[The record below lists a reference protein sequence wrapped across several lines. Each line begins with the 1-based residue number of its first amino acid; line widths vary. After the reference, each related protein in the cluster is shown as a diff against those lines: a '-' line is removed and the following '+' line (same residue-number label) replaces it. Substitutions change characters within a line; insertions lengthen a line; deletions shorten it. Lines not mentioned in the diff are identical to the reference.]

1 LPEALNAYFW
11 QRLNYPKA
19 FIMNWN
25 YPFEST
31 EYFFIF
37 FFIFAYSAYII
48 RTVRVARQL
57 QTTAR
62 TLIIKLFLRSIT
74 FSLLIISLLG
84 PSFGEAERD
93 IQAKGKDIFMVVD
106 LSKSMDAADVTPSRL
121 EKVKFELNRF
131 VQNQRTNRIGII
143 IFSNDA
149 FIHVPL
155 TYDDAALELFIQSLQ
170 TDLLPTSGTDIC
182 GAVEMAYNKLMNAA
196 DPTGRSKMMVLFT
209 DGENST
215 GCSNTLFNNLRRFG
229 IGVYTVA
236 VGTKVGISIQENGKP
251 LMDKNDK
258 LVISKLDESFLKN
271 VASSARG
278 FYYELNNSKNDIQLL
293 INDINQAE
301 GALVDSRTIT
311 VVSNK
316 YYYFLGAALILILLD
331 VLITIGTFRL

>member
-1 LPEALNAYFW
+1 
-11 QRLNYPKA
+11 
-19 FIMNWN
+19 MNWN
-25 YPFEST
+25 YPFGTT
-31 EYFFIF
+31 EYFFVF
-37 FFIFAYSAYII
+37 LFIFLYTAYII

-93 IQAKGKDIFMVVD
+93 IKAKGKDIFLVVD

-121 EKVKFELNRF
+121 EKVKFEINRF
-131 VQNQRTNRIGII
+131 VQNEVANRIGII

-155 TYDDAALELFIQSLQ
+155 TYDRAALELFIQSLQ
-170 TDLLPTSGTDIC
+170 TDLLPTSGTNVC
-182 GAVEMAYNKLMNAA
+182 PAVELAFNKLVNST
-196 DPTGRSKMMVLFT
+196 DPTGRSKMIVLFT
-209 DGENST
+209 DGENNS
-215 GCSNTLFNNLRRFG
+215 GCSNTLYNNIRRFG
-229 IGVYTVA
+229 IGFYAVA
-236 VGTKVGISIQENGKP
+236 VGTKVGISIQQDGKP

-258 LVISKLDESFLKN
+258 LIISQLDESFLQTMAN
-271 VASSARG
+271 ASRG
-278 FYYELNNSKNDIQLL
+278 TYYELNNAKNEMSKLSNDISL
-293 INDINQAE
+293 AE
-301 GALVDSRTIT
+301 GTLVDSRTIT

-331 VLITIGTFRL
+331 ILITIGTFRL

>member
-1 LPEALNAYFW
+1 
-11 QRLNYPKA
+11 
-19 FIMNWN
+19 MNWN
-25 YPFEST
+25 YPFDTT

-37 FFIFAYSAYII
+37 FFILAYTAYII

-84 PSFGEAERD
+84 PSFGEADRD
-93 IQAKGKDIFMVVD
+93 IQAKGKDIFLIVD

-131 VQNQRTNRIGII
+131 VQNERANRIGII

-155 TYDDAALELFIQSLQ
+155 TYDVAALELFIQSLQ
-170 TDLLPTSGTDIC
+170 TDLLPTSGTNIC
-182 GAVEMAYNKLMNAA
+182 AATELAYTKLMNTA
-196 DPTGRSKMMVLFT
+196 DPTGRSKIMVLFT
-209 DGENST
+209 DGETSS
-215 GCSNTLFNNLRRFG
+215 GCSNALYNNLRRFG

-236 VGTKVGISIQENGKP
+236 VGTKIGISIQQNGKP
-251 LMDKNDK
+251 MMDKNDK
-258 LVISKLDESFLKN
+258 LVISKMDETFLRN
-271 VASSARG
+271 MTTAARG
-278 FYYELNNSKNDIQLL
+278 TYYELNNAKNDIPKL
-293 INDINQAE
+293 INDVNIAE

-316 YYYFLGAALILILLD
+316 YYYFLGAALILILFD